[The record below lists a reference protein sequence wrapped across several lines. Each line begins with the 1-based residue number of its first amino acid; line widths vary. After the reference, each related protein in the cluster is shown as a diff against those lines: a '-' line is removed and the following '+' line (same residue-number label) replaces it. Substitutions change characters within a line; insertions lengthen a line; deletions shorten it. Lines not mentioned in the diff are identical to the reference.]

1 MRKKADLRVR
11 RTQMLL
17 REALIALIEE
27 RGFDAITVGDIAE
40 RAMVNRTTFYL
51 HYQDKYD
58 LVTSIFRE
66 AIDEL
71 SQSLTMPQ
79 EGPGRVDPEHPPQ
92 MWVKLFEHFATH
104 ARMYRAM
111 LGKRGSPWFLAHL
124 CEYIT
129 NLAQK
134 RLEASRQ
141 PSNRYRM
148 PSEIA
153 IAAVSNVFIGMVTW
167 WLEGEQQ
174 RTPEQM
180 ATWFLRFTL
189 YGYYHALGFDAFLSS
204 EETQRISEEQQKG
217 GSKR

>member
-1 MRKKADLRVR
+1 MTRKKADLRVR
-11 RTQMLL
+11 RTQMVL

-27 RGFDAITVGDIAE
+27 RGFDAVTVGDLAE

-66 AIDEL
+66 AVDEL
-71 SQSLTMPQ
+71 SKSLGTPL

-92 MWVKLFEHFATH
+92 MWVKLFEHFALH
-104 ARMYRAM
+104 ARMYRA
-111 LGKRGSPWFLAHL
+111 LLSQRGSPWFVAQV
-124 CEYIT
+124 CEYVAD
-129 NLAQK
+129 LAQK

-148 PSEIA
+148 PSEVA
-153 IAAVSNVFIGMVTW
+153 IAAISNVFIGMVTR

-174 RTPEQM
+174 HTPKQM
-180 ATWFLRFTL
+180 ATWFLSFAL
-189 YGYYHALGFDAFLSS
+189 YGYYHALGFDAFLSP
-204 EETQRISEEQQKG
+204 EGRKTNKQ
-217 GSKR
+217 

>member
-1 MRKKADLRVR
+1 MG
-11 RTQMLL
+11 L

-71 SQSLTMPQ
+71 SKSLGMPQ

-92 MWVKLFEHFATH
+92 VWVKLFEHFAEH
-104 ARMYRAM
+104 ARMYRTM
-111 LGKRGSPWFLAHL
+111 LGKHGSPWFKAHL
-124 CEYIT
+124 YEYIAD
-129 NLAQK
+129 LAQK
-134 RLEASRQ
+134 RLQASRQ
-141 PSNRYRM
+141 LPNLYRM
-148 PSEIA
+148 PAEAA
-153 IAAVSNVFIGMVTW
+153 IAAVSNVFIGMVIW

-174 RTPEQM
+174 HTPKQM
-180 ATWFLRFTL
+180 ATWFLRFAL
-189 YGYYHALGFDAFLSS
+189 YGYYHALGFDAFLLPEGRS
-204 EETQRISEEQQKG
+204 TN
-217 GSKR
+217 KR